1 MPKRSSSADADG
13 TDTLREL
20 GVRAR
25 DIVFE
30 ARKIVDEQGIE
41 ALSMR
46 NLAQRLGIRA
56 PSLYKHLANKES
68 LESLLISIGFEEQAG
83 LFESVLRSS
92 REPLLAMA
100 RVFRAYAQDHP
111 GLYRLM
117 YDRKLNREL
126 LREGSEQRAVI
137 PVVMAAGGDRDLA
150 RAAFAFAHGMTIL
163 ELNGRFPPDADLD
176 AAWRRGIT
184 ALQKSIPSRNLR
196 RRNRRGADRQHQ
208 PLKSRTGRGPGI

>member
-1 MPKRSSSADADG
+1 MPNRSSNAAVDAG
-13 TDTLREL
+13 GVLEEL

-25 DIVFE
+25 EIVLE
-30 ARKIVDEQGIE
+30 ARKIVDEQGLE

-46 NLAQRLGIRA
+46 NLARRLGMRA
-56 PSLYKHLANKES
+56 PSLYKHFANKES
-68 LESLLISIGFEEQAG
+68 LESLLISVGFEEQAG

-92 REPLLAMA
+92 RQPLVAMA
-100 RVFRAYAQDHP
+100 RAYRAYAQDHP

-117 YDRKLNREL
+117 YERELNRHL

-163 ELNGRFPPDADLD
+163 ELNRRFPPGADLD
-176 AAWRRGIT
+176 AAWRRGMT
-184 ALQKSIPSRNLR
+184 ALQKLVASH
-196 RRNRRGADRQHQ
+196 RRNNRSLSGGSPPR
-208 PLKSRTGRGPGI
+208 P